1 MTIYDIA
8 QKAGVSASTVSRVMN
23 NKSGVGE
30 ATRKRIKELL
40 AESGYMPNEM
50 ARGLANQSN
59 KTIGILVSDV
69 RAAHHTDGAY
79 YIERELTAKGYCCFI
94 FNTGHDES
102 DKTKYIRT
110 LSTRKVEGVVMI
122 GSTYQCEEVREAIET
137 HLPDIPVVMVHGQFD
152 LPNTYSVM
160 CDTMYGV
167 KKCVQLLAGE
177 GHDKIAY
184 IYDLPTPSNKQKE
197 QGYLSAMAELGR
209 GDCVWC
215 YEAGADWQCGYDC
228 TSRLLREHPDVNGI
242 MYAVDL
248 LAVSGINALRD
259 RNIEIPDQI
268 AVIGVDNSLYGQ
280 ICIPKLTS
288 LDNKLTES
296 CIEAARILISCLE
309 NGGTAKI
316 RELYSSII
324 IRETT

>member
-8 QKAGVSASTVSRVMN
+8 QKAGVSTTTVSRVMN
-23 NKSGVGE
+23 NKSGVGD
-30 ATRKRIKELL
+30 ATRRRIKELL

-50 ARGLANQSN
+50 ARGLASQSN

-69 RAAHHTDGAY
+69 RTAHHTDGAY
-79 YIERELTAKGYCCFI
+79 YIEREMAAKDYCCFI
-94 FNTGHDES
+94 FNTGNETA
-102 DKTKYIRT
+102 DKIKYIRT

-122 GSTYQCEEVREAIET
+122 GSTYQCDEVREAIKT
-137 HLPDIPVVMVHGQFD
+137 LLPDIPVILVHGQFD

-167 KKCVQLLAGE
+167 KKCVQLMAGE
-177 GHDKIAY
+177 GHDRIAY
-184 IYDLPTPSNKQKE
+184 IYDLATPSNKLKE
-197 QGYLSAMAELGR
+197 QGYLSAMEEIGR
-209 GDCVWC
+209 GDCVLC
-215 YEAGADWQCGYDC
+215 YEAGGDWESGYDC
-228 TSRLLREHPDVNGI
+228 TSRLLDEHPEVNGI

-259 RNIEIPDQI
+259 RKIAIPDQI

-288 LDNKLTES
+288 LDNKVTES
-296 CIEAARILISCLE
+296 CVEAARMLASCLE
-309 NGGTAKI
+309 NGRVAKT
-316 RELYSSII
+316 RSLYSSII